1 MENKQW
7 VFTAPGGTSQEYFVV
22 DLSQGITVHDLLNR
36 LRHPEQAPSKPAS
49 PGSAKK
55 RPRPSYLRIV

>member
-7 VFTAPGGTSQEYFVV
+7 VFTAPGGTGTECFVV

-36 LRHPEQAPSKPAS
+36 LRNPEQTSPKPAA